1 LTQDVDDEHL
11 MKMLIVMMMMIMMVV
26 WLPSVQVATKAGAA
40 FKDHFG
46 PEDHGDHIEEA
57 ILVRHLG
64 INDPLR
70 GNITYS
76 SLFGASL
83 RNGLGREDTI
93 QSVPAITTQA
103 VTTPAVTTPAVTNAV
118 DKNWNQKLSNE
129 QIEYNIAT
137 LFPKLAKTCYKKIQR
152 GFAPEVQGGVLPE
165 EDGHDD
171 PSSKILESRVPS
183 VSRPSRL
190 RPKLQSMQISTLP
203 EETRGTKTLKSATK
217 IGTKRMRLRRGIT
230 VDSGAS
236 ANVMP
241 RRMVRRQ
248 RIRPSP
254 GSRRGAHYLAANN
267 GRIANEGECDF
278 KFTTNEGH
286 EKNLTFQI
294 AEVNKALG
302 SVSYL
307 VDNGYRVTFDK
318 DEATGHDI
326 SMMFHK
332 ATGVTS
338 RFRRE
343 RNIWI
348 LDALVDEESNADDSF
363 HRQA

>member
-1 LTQDVDDEHL
+1 
-11 MKMLIVMMMMIMMVV
+11 M
-26 WLPSVQVATKAGAA
+26 G
-40 FKDHFG
+40 
-46 PEDHGDHIEEA
+46 
-57 ILVRHLG
+57 
-64 INDPLR
+64 
-70 GNITYS
+70 
-76 SLFGASL
+76 
-83 RNGLGREDTI
+83 
-93 QSVPAITTQA
+93 
-103 VTTPAVTTPAVTNAV
+103 
-118 DKNWNQKLSNE
+118 
-129 QIEYNIAT
+129 
-137 LFPKLAKTCYKKIQR
+137 
-152 GFAPEVQGGVLPE
+152 
-165 EDGHDD
+165 
-171 PSSKILESRVPS
+171 
-183 VSRPSRL
+183 
-190 RPKLQSMQISTLP
+190 TLP
-203 EETRGTKTLKSATK
+203 EEIPKHTKNMKTATEVCA
-217 IGTKRMRLRRGIT
+217 KRMKLRRGIT

-241 RRMVRRQ
+241 RRMTRKQ
-248 RIRPSP
+248 KTRPSP

-278 KFTTNEGH
+278 KFSTNEGH
-286 EKNLTFQI
+286 ETNLTFQI

-307 VDNGYRVTFDK
+307 VDNGYRVTFGK

-348 LDALVDEESNADDSF
+348 LDAPVDEEANADDSF